1 MGHVEFN
8 DYLPDHQNKK
18 RLTTIEAID
27 LNGVVHR
34 QHTLDSSELDKL
46 LHEGYLTL
54 DEYCMGHY
62 ISLAMVNAGVTIKS
76 IDLSV
81 PYIERDSTKVGGYI
95 SDKIDAISMPIRILK
110 EKYESN
116 DIINLFNMLYGN
128 PYRKDIITIRG
139 MLSYLSKSVVSL

>member
-1 MGHVEFN
+1 
-8 DYLPDHQNKK
+8 
-18 RLTTIEAID
+18 
-27 LNGVVHR
+27 
-34 QHTLDSSELDKL
+34 
-46 LHEGYLTL
+46 
-54 DEYCMGHY
+54 MGHY